1 MTTNIWLI
9 DATSYKKEIDQELW
23 KIKKDYFKIKSFVR
37 QQIIGKHVLPT
48 QKTFSTGLLR
58 IATLLK
64 RSGYSVEYF
73 HLEDFL
79 SKNVIEKNNT
89 LPQIVAFGCVC
100 PTIPVCDKLA
110 KKIKMNF

>member
-1 MTTNIWLI
+1 M
-9 DATSYKKEIDQELW
+9 W

-79 SKNVIEKNNT
+79 SIVSKPILISLNPAFSKAVIVFSVINSA
-89 LPQIVAFGCVC
+89 LISHDR
-100 PTIPVCDKLA
+100 IYL
-110 KKIKMNF
+110 